1 MGQFGIGQSVKRFED
16 VRLLRGEGRFHH
28 DVNLPGQ
35 AHMVVVRST
44 HAHARIR
51 RIDTARAR
59 ALPGVLAV
67 ITGKDLVVTKE
78 NEKVVVSFAYDKEV
92 ELVKPVFL
100 LIKFEGRSVEGRSD

>member
-51 RIDTARAR
+51 SINIAKAA
-59 ALPGVLAV
+59 ALPGVKA
-67 ITGKDLVVTKE
+67 VVTSADCPE
-78 NEKVVVSFAYDKEV
+78 
-92 ELVKPVFL
+92 
-100 LIKFEGRSVEGRSD
+100 

>member
-51 RIDTARAR
+51 SIETAAAAVAKAASVA
-59 ALPGVLAV
+59 ALSPTSKRFETLSGHSSH
-67 ITGKDLVVTKE
+67 TGAPPMASTVQVT
-78 NEKVVVSFAYDKEV
+78 
-92 ELVKPVFL
+92 
-100 LIKFEGRSVEGRSD
+100 EGSGW